1 LESKGTKEKGEVLNK
16 SGEQSLND
24 KLIHSEKLASVGQL
38 AVGIAHELRNPLAVI
53 SASAQFCLEKHNLD
67 NDLKEHFQVINRNVR
82 NANILVTNLL
92 NFAKPTEMEIKYND
106 INKIIRATLKLLKPE
121 AEKRRLAIKKA
132 LRSNLPKSKGDEKTL
147 QHLFMNIILNAFQAT
162 SRGGTVTLKS
172 TFDSENKIINV
183 DVIDTGSG
191 IPEEYINEIFNPFFT
206 TKDYGTGLG
215 LTICHHIISA
225 HNGRL
230 SVKSKYGKGSTFS
243 ISLPA

>member
-1 LESKGTKEKGEVLNK
+1 MNK

-24 KLIHSEKLASVGQL
+24 KLIHSERLASVGQL
-38 AVGIAHELRNPLAVI
+38 AAGIAHELRNPLAVI
-53 SASAQFCLEKHNLD
+53 SASAQFCLERYNLD

-132 LRSNLPKSKGDEKTL
+132 LRSNLPKSKGDKKSL

-230 SVKSKYGKGSTFS
+230 SVESKYGKGSIFS
-243 ISLPA
+243 ISLPV